1 MRLIDADALYEKASD
16 LEAQALDYAVK
27 ISNDEEKREEWI
39 RWSAILAERTAFKN
53 DVYNAPTAEPEW
65 IPTRDRKPTKAGQ
78 YLVTK
83 QQKTGELQRATAH
96 YNPTFDEWSGNGNFG
111 KVLAWMP
118 LPAPYKED
126 TE

>member
-1 MRLIDADALYEKASD
+1 MRSIDADVLINKLTTFIYYGQLHNCETGRID
-16 LEAQALDYAVK
+16 ELEAVLADVRNMPTVK
-27 ISNDEEKREEWI
+27 
-39 RWSAILAERTAFKN
+39 
-53 DVYNAPTAEPEW
+53 PEW
-65 IPTRDRKPTKAGQ
+65 IPTKTRKPTKAGQ

-111 KVLAWMP
+111 KVLAWME

-126 TE
+126 TND